1 MKFTKGCLKMKIAQV
16 RFKNYRRVYAF
27 NTKLDLVP
35 GKMYKID
42 ATGANYAT
50 PVIFQGYTDKGP
62 AGIELR
68 EIINAE
74 EVEEPNI

>member
-1 MKFTKGCLKMKIAQV
+1 MKLMKGCLKMKIAQV
-16 RFKNYRRVYAF
+16 RFKNYGRVYAF

-35 GKMYKID
+35 DKMYKID

-68 EIINAE
+68 EIIGAE
-74 EVEEPNI
+74 EVEDE